1 METTYEN
8 LANAIVVQ
16 AIKGYRVALHFL
28 KRHPHTPDFDTEEA
42 KSDKRK
48 RSLRDKIIRNESER
62 DDVERFLRSGWFE
75 TLSNLDGETL
85 LQQVQA
91 MEVR

>member
-1 METTYEN
+1 MH
-8 LANAIVVQ
+8 Q
-16 AIKGYRVALHFL
+16 AIKDYRVALHFL
-28 KRHPHTPDFDTEEA
+28 KSHPHTPDFDTEEA

>member
-1 METTYEN
+1 MKDDLILN
-8 LANAIVVQ
+8 LDDGDVDAVNA
-16 AIKGYRVALHFL
+16 AALAGKL
-28 KRHPHTPDFDTEEA
+28 
-42 KSDKRK
+42 
-48 RSLRDKIIRNESER
+48 RNESER

-85 LQQVQA
+85 LRQVQA